1 MALQKAIEL
10 DNGVIVN
17 YHRIFSLTKRTNVA
31 VWLEI
36 HSYISKAKRDEEKE
50 AEQQGETIYP
60 FKNCFSIEAP
70 YDENKEIE
78 DYYDYLKT
86 LPMFEGATDI

>member
-17 YHRIFSLTKRTNVA
+17 YHRIYAIEKRTNIA
-31 VWLEI
+31 VWINI
-36 HSYISKAKRDEEKE
+36 HSYINKAKRDEEKE
-50 AEQQGETIYP
+50 AEDRGEQIFP
-60 FKNCFSIEAP
+60 FKNCFMIEAP

-78 DYYDYLKT
+78 DYYTYLKT
-86 LPMFEGATDI
+86 LEMFTGAKDI

>member
-17 YHRIFSLTKRTNVA
+17 YHRIFSLTKRTNIA

-50 AEQQGETIYP
+50 AEQQEETIYP

>member
-17 YHRIFSLTKRTNVA
+17 YHRIYAIEKRTNVA
-31 VWLEI
+31 VWINI
-36 HSYISKAKRDEEKE
+36 HSYINKTKRDEEKE
-50 AEQQGETIYP
+50 AEDRGEQIFP
-60 FKNCFSIEAP
+60 FKNCFMIEAP

-78 DYYDYLKT
+78 DYYTYLKT
-86 LPMFEGATDI
+86 LEMFSGAEDI

>member
-10 DNGVIVN
+10 DNGIIVN
-17 YHRIFSLTKRTNVA
+17 YHRIFAIEKRTNIA
-31 VWLEI
+31 VWIEI
-36 HSYISKAKRDEEKE
+36 HSYINKAKRDEEKE
-50 AEQQGETIYP
+50 AEEHGEQIYP

-78 DYYDYLKT
+78 DYYTYLKT
-86 LPMFEGATDI
+86 LEMFAGAEDI